1 MSTTTQTTSPD
12 FASTLQFYSSSA
24 PPAPSNQDKMV
35 NLGKRAGQSI
45 QTNAPVVLGAISS
58 AIAGAMNTVKDAA
71 SGVTGAS
78 GGSSKTGA
86 ESLDT
91 FDLELGKVDTT
102 QTSSGSSS
110 GSNAQGGNGENTS
123 LIAQWTSS
131 AVQSGTQAFQ
141 GMKQQASDIASTRD
155 TIGKFIMFFAG
166 GCICMM
172 LALTF
177 LPMVVIA
184 PQKFALMFT
193 IGSCLI
199 LMSFSVLKG
208 HAAFIAHIM
217 SPEKRLFTA
226 GYAASLVATLYA
238 ALVSKSYLLTLVF
251 SLIQVVALAYFL
263 VSYIPG
269 GTRALTMI
277 GSVAVSTVKN
287 LFSGGGSSSS
297 SQQSSGLPL

>member
-1 MSTTTQTTSPD
+1 MSTSTAQQSNSPD

-24 PPAPSNQDKMV
+24 PPATMSNQDKMV

-71 SGVTGAS
+71 SGATGAS
-78 GGSSKTGA
+78 TTAKTND
-86 ESLDT
+86 LDT
-91 FDLELGKVDTT
+91 FDLELGKVDTAG

-110 GSNAQGGNGENTS
+110 ASNGQAGENAS
-123 LIAQWTSS
+123 LISQWTSS
-131 AVQSGTQAFQ
+131 AMQSGTQAFQ
-141 GMKQQASDIASTRD
+141 GMKQQASDMASTRD
-155 TIGKFIMFFAG
+155 TIGKFIMFFAA

-193 IGSCLI
+193 VGSCLI

-226 GYAASLVATLYA
+226 GYAASLVATLYG
-238 ALVSKSYLLTLVF
+238 ALVSKSYVLT
-251 SLIQVVALAYFL
+251 VV
-263 VSYIPG
+263 
-269 GTRALTMI
+269 
-277 GSVAVSTVKN
+277 
-287 LFSGGGSSSS
+287 
-297 SQQSSGLPL
+297 

>member
-1 MSTTTQTTSPD
+1 MATSTAQSNSPD

-24 PPAPSNQDKMV
+24 APPVLSNQDKMV

-71 SGVTGAS
+71 SGATGAS
-78 GGSSKTGA
+78 TSTKTDG
-86 ESLDT
+86 LDT
-91 FDLELGKVDTT
+91 FDLELGKVK
-102 QTSSGSSS
+102 SSGQPSSQSSTAPNASAEENVGLFSQWTNSAMQS
-110 GSNAQGGNGENTS
+110 GS
-123 LIAQWTSS
+123 
-131 AVQSGTQAFQ
+131 QAFQ
-141 GMKQQASDIASTRD
+141 GMKQQATGIASTRD
-155 TIGKFIMFFAG
+155 MIGKFIMLFAA

-193 IGSCLI
+193 VGSCLI
-199 LMSFSVLKG
+199 LASFSVLKG

-217 SPEKRLFTA
+217 SPEKRVFTA
-226 GYAASLVATLYA
+226 GYVASLVATLYG
-238 ALVSKSYLLTLVF
+238 ALVSKSYILTVVF
-251 SLIQVVALAYFL
+251 SLVQVVALAYFL

-277 GSVAVSTVKN
+277 GGAAMSTVKN
-287 LFSGGGSSSS
+287 LFSTGGGSASSS
-297 SQQSSGLPL
+297 SQSSGLPL